1 MKHCVGIMAL
11 AALGLLAGCG
21 AQTKYDLEIREA
33 HVALGADFPELAGKH
48 LDRADRIAAKNDL
61 KPRPESALLR
71 AEAHLRRG
79 EVAEARAVARAV
91 ADRHVPGTRPR
102 GQAEEVLAKVAIRQG
117 RFAEARNH
125 LDQAARSYRAEEDKR
140 RVADLTL
147 LVRGLQAYARGQVQT
162 ARQHWRRIADP
173 ELKSSVIAQA
183 G

>member
-1 MKHCVGIMAL
+1 MKRYLGITAL

-21 AQTKYDLEIREA
+21 GQKRYDLEIRHA
-33 HVALGADFPELAGKH
+33 HGALEADFPELAGKH
-48 LDRADRIAAKNDL
+48 LSRADRIAAKNDL
-61 KPRPESALLR
+61 KPRPEAALLR

-79 EVAEARAVARAV
+79 EFTEARGAAQGV

-117 RFAEARNH
+117 QFAEARSR
-125 LDQAARSYRAEEDKR
+125 LAEADRSYRAQEDKR

-147 LVRGLQAYARGQVQT
+147 LVRGLQAYGRGQVQT
-162 ARQHWRRIADP
+162 ARQHWRQISDP
-173 ELKSSVIAQA
+173 EMKSSVIAQA